1 MKASL
6 GAALLSLAVAVAAP
20 AAAQAPDEAT
30 RTAARALGTAGVEAY
45 QANDFA
51 TATDKLE
58 KAYALLHAPSLGLWS
73 GRALV
78 KVGKWVEAA
87 ERFLEATSLQVPAGD
102 YAVQKRAQADAAAE
116 LAALRPRIPI
126 LLVEVE
132 GAALADCSVSVDG
145 VPVPSSL
152 VGSGRLVNPGTHQVD
167 ARHGD
172 EQAHAEL
179 TLADGERKAAALKF
193 VAAAA
198 APAPAP
204 TVVPALVP
212 PAQPAPAP
220 VQSHADEPPS
230 SSAQRTWGWVA
241 IGAGGVG
248 LVVGSVTGL
257 IAVGKKS
264 DIDGN
269 PNCRGDH
276 CAPSA
281 QSTVDTYNTCRTLAT
296 VGFYAGGA
304 FAALGV
310 VLLVTAPNQVSAQA
324 YVGPGSAGLRGT
336 F

>member
-1 MKASL
+1 MKAWT
-6 GAALLSLAVAVAAP
+6 GAALLSFAVALAVP

-45 QANDFA
+45 QASDFA

-87 ERFLEATSLQVPAGD
+87 DRFLETTSLQVPAGD
-102 YAVQKRAQADAAAE
+102 YAVQKRAQADAAAD
-116 LAALRPRIPI
+116 LAALKPRIPF
-126 LLVEVE
+126 LAVAVE
-132 GAALADCSVSVDG
+132 GAELADCSISVDG
-145 VPVPSSL
+145 VPVASSL
-152 VGSGRLVNPGTHQVD
+152 LGAGRLVNPGTHQLD

-172 EQAHAEL
+172 DRAHAEL
-179 TLADGERKAAALKF
+179 TLAEGERKTAALKF
-193 VAAAA
+193 GAPPLAPAAPPAA
-198 APAPAP
+198 IPAPASP
-204 TVVPALVP
+204 PPPLQAPMTSTADAGPA
-212 PAQPAPAP
+212 
-220 VQSHADEPPS
+220 
-230 SSAQRTWGWVA
+230 SSAQRSWGWIA

-248 LVVGSVTGL
+248 LVVGGVTGL

-269 PNCRGDH
+269 PNCRGNH
-276 CAPSA
+276 CAPSE

-304 FAALGV
+304 LAALGA
-310 VLLVTAPNQVSAQA
+310 VLLVTAPSHPSAQA
-324 YVGPGSAGLRGT
+324 YVGPGSAGVRGT